1 MIVKNKPSKQ
11 TNKQKPTTQTKKENP
26 KQKTLTNRKPTTV
39 LV

>member
-11 TNKQKPTTQTKKENP
+11 TNKQKPITQTKKENP